1 MHPSIH
7 AAQRPDA
14 AAIIMVSSGETVS
27 YAQLEERSNR
37 GARLFRSLGLQVG
50 DAIAIWMENNARY
63 LEICWAAHRA
73 GLYFTPISS
82 HLTAEEAAYIINDCG
97 AKVLVASV
105 AVGKAVNSLV
115 ENPGE
120 YLDGNPAIYTVG
132 GAVAGAAD
140 WEQTRDEMPAQ
151 RIADE
156 TAGQH
161 MVYSSGTTGR
171 PKGIRLPLTG
181 AAADAPLAFV
191 PMLQE
196 QYGVT
201 TDTIY
206 LSPAPLYHTSPLVYC
221 MNVQSVGGTVVILE
235 KFEPEA
241 FLAAIERF
249 QVNCTQMVP
258 TMFVRLLKLPAEIRE
273 RFDHS
278 SLQVVVHAAAPCP
291 VPIKHQM
298 IDWWGQILYEFYGG
312 SEANG
317 STYITSAEWLQKPGS
332 VGKAIWGI
340 LHICD
345 DEGHELPAGQTGM
358 VYFEGGMDF
367 QYSNDPEK
375 TKEARNP
382 LHPLWSTLGDVG
394 FMDEDGYL
402 FLTDRKSFMI
412 ISGGVNIYPQEIE
425 NLLVTHPK
433 VADVAVIGVPHP
445 DFGEEVKAVVQALN
459 PADAGPT
466 LEQELLAFCKQHLST
481 IKCPRSVDFD
491 PQLPRMDNGKLY
503 KKQVRARYWEGRENT
518 LA

>member
-7 AAQRPDA
+7 AAQRPEA
-14 AAIIMVSSGETVS
+14 AAIRMCSSGETVT
-27 YAQLEERSNR
+27 YRQLEERSNR
-37 GARLFRSLGLQVG
+37 GAQLFRSLGLGVG
-50 DAIAIWMENNARY
+50 DAIAIWMENSARY

-73 GLYFTPISS
+73 GLYFTPISA
-82 HLTAEEAAYIINDCG
+82 HLTAKEAAYIINDSG
-97 AKVLVASV
+97 ARVVLTSMRIGGAAETLLANPRKYLQSSPKIY
-105 AVGKAVNSLV
+105 AVGGSM
-115 ENPGE
+115 
-120 YLDGNPAIYTVG
+120 
-132 GAVAGAAD
+132 AGVDD
-140 WEQTRDEMPAQ
+140 WEQARDEMPAT

-171 PKGIRLPLTG
+171 PKGIRLPLSG
-181 AAADAPLAFV
+181 APADAPLAFV
-191 PMLQE
+191 AMLQE

-235 KFEPEA
+235 KFDAEA
-241 FLAAIERF
+241 FMAAVERF

-258 TMFVRLLKLPAEIRE
+258 TMFVRLLKLPAALRD

-278 SLQVVVHAAAPCP
+278 SLRVVIHAAAPCP
-291 VPIKHQM
+291 VPVKHQM
-298 IDWWGQILYEFYGG
+298 IEWWGPILYEFYGG

-317 STYITSAEWLQKPGS
+317 STYITSEEWLNKPGS
-332 VGKAIWGI
+332 VGKAIWGV

-375 TKEARNP
+375 TRESRNP
-382 LHPLWSTLGDVG
+382 LYPTWSTLGDVG
-394 FMDEDGYL
+394 FLDEDGYL
-402 FLTDRKSFMI
+402 FLTDRRSFMI

-445 DFGEEVKAVVQALN
+445 EFGEEVKAVVQALN
-459 PADAGPT
+459 PDQTGPK
-466 LEQELLAFCKQHLST
+466 LEQELLAFCHENLSA

-503 KKQVRARYWEGRENT
+503 KKQVRARYWEGGNSS